1 MEIYM
6 ATQPHDQAAEQIE
19 QIEELEQQEAA
30 EDEGVNETPPSDIVA
45 YNELRSCA
53 DLFRMA
59 DEGNLIIQ
67 PEFQRDFIWKGTD
80 QTRFIDSLVKQL
92 PVPSMCFAL
101 DHRQN
106 KWIVIDGLQRIS
118 TITRFL
124 AGEDWKL
131 AALTDIDPRL
141 RGKNA
146 ATLKNAKD
154 GELKVI
160 FSRVQNQTLPVNII
174 RCDLTK
180 RSHNEYIFT
189 IFHRLNSGGIKLNN
203 QEIRNCIFS
212 GPLNDQLRALDGRA
226 SWRRINHM
234 APNLN
239 YRFTKQ
245 EAILRFFAFSEQLEK
260 YKGSI
265 SKFLNDYMFENR
277 VIPSE
282 EAENKADLF
291 SFVADTLSERILN
304 TNPAPRFPATV
315 IEAAMI
321 GIAFGRERVAQLSD
335 EELRNRFA
343 ELRAHES
350 LSTEFLAEGL
360 SKPDRVEAR
369 LGAAKEIFSRP

>member
-1 MEIYM
+1 MSP
-6 ATQPHDQAAEQIE
+6 QPLDQIADQITD
-19 QIEELEQQEAA
+19 LEDQDAM
-30 EDEGVNETPPSDIVA
+30 EDEGANESPPTDIVA

-59 DEGNLIIQ
+59 DEGNLLVQ
-67 PEFQRDFIWKGTD
+67 PEFQRDFIWKSSD

-118 TITRFL
+118 TIKRFL

-131 AALTDIDPRL
+131 AALTDIDPKL
-141 RGKNA
+141 RNKNA

-154 GELKVI
+154 GEMKVI
-160 FSRVQNQTLPVNII
+160 FSRVQNQTLPINII
-174 RCDLTK
+174 RCDLSK

-212 GPLNDQLRALDGRA
+212 GNLNEQLKILDARP

-234 APNLN
+234 SPGQN
-239 YRFTKQ
+239 YRFVKQ
-245 EAILRFFAFSEQLEK
+245 EAILRFFAFSENLDL

-265 SKFLNDYMFENR
+265 AKFLNDYMFNNR
-277 VIPSE
+277 NIPKVD
-282 EAENKADLF
+282 AELKGDNFCFA
-291 SFVADTLSERILN
+291 SDTLSQKIFIID
-304 TNPAPRFPATV
+304 PPPRMPATV

-321 GIAFGRERVAQLSD
+321 GIAFGRDNVAMLTDEQLRERFG
-335 EELRNRFA
+335 ELRTHN
-343 ELRAHES
+343 S
-350 LSTEFLAEGL
+350 LSPEYLAEGL

-369 LGAAKEIFSRP
+369 LTAAKEIFSRP